1 MNGRWQ
7 VLTRWESLIG
17 IALLLAPAL
26 VSQTLASDIANL
38 FIFALLAL
46 GLNVVVG
53 YTGLLHLGIAAF
65 FGIGAFITGI
75 LTVNTY
81 PFQFG
86 FLLTFICAAAGAG
99 LCGALLAAPTLRLRG
114 DYLALVTLG
123 FGEVVKVTL
132 RNLEEITAGT
142 RTIGPLPTLRLPDR
156 LAELFGQR
164 DELAWHHLLFYYLA
178 LLILGG
184 VILLLRNIERSP
196 LGRAWVALRE
206 DELAAQCM
214 GLNVARLKLAAF
226 VLSSAIAGAAGC
238 LYAVR
243 LTNTSDPN
251 AYDFNRSVIILCGL
265 ILGGLGS
272 IRGALLG
279 AFLLVGYETILAPA
293 LDRLLQQLGA
303 SERFYGLLELS
314 RWNLMLFGLALILM
328 MRFRPEGF
336 VPSTRVKRELHD
348 TETAPSAMRE
358 H

>member
-1 MNGRWQ
+1 M
-7 VLTRWESLIG
+7 
-17 IALLLAPAL
+17 
-26 VSQTLASDIANL
+26 
-38 FIFALLAL
+38 
-46 GLNVVVG
+46 
-53 YTGLLHLGIAAF
+53 
-65 FGIGAFITGI
+65 
-75 LTVNTY
+75 
-81 PFQFG
+81 
-86 FLLTFICAAAGAG
+86 
-99 LCGALLAAPTLRLRG
+99 
-114 DYLALVTLG
+114 
-123 FGEVVKVTL
+123 
-132 RNLEEITAGT
+132 
-142 RTIGPLPTLRLPDR
+142 
-156 LAELFGQR
+156 
-164 DELAWHHLLFYYLA
+164 
-178 LLILGG
+178 ILGG

-251 AYDFNRSVIILCGL
+251 AYDFNRSVIILCCL

-314 RWNLMLFGLALILM
+314 RWNLMLFGLGADPDDALPAG
-328 MRFRPEGF
+328 RFRAFHARAARAARHRHGAVRHARALMSLLTVKNLTIQFGGVTAVDSLDFSINDGQIVSLIGPNGAGKTTVFNAITGVTEPTDGIITYRGRQLARPLTWCARLACLAVGLISGIVLALLAANIDLLWKATIKRNMLAANEPF
-336 VPSTRVKRELHD
+336 TWTEAGRDALAYVRGELAVEPRLAERWAVVSPSLNRELGEAERRP
-348 TETAPSAMRE
+348 TPQR
-358 H
+358 